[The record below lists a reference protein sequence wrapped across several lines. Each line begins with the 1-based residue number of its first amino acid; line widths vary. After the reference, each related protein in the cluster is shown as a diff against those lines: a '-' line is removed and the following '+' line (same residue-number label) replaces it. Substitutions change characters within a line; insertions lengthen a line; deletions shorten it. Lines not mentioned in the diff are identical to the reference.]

1 MATGMGLHTAE
12 IYHSLA
18 VDVSEQQKR
27 LFFSLYMMDRYVY
40 FGGASKPKANL
51 FQVWF
56 LWLWVDPLLYKMMT

>member
-27 LFFSLYMMDRYVY
+27 LFFSLYMMDRYV
-40 FGGASKPKANL
+40 
-51 FQVWF
+51 
-56 LWLWVDPLLYKMMT
+56 